1 MFIYGILSS
10 IIEVFKMILENVYFM
25 LHGTYEINHEIIYNI
40 YKSMFELS
48 YTTNVNT
55 TEVIKFDK
63 KIKLGLLTNEIP
75 PIVYGG
81 VATWIV
87 NFIKMFENDKD
98 VEVVPIFLAYQDTL
112 PDECLTKYK
121 NIRVINRDDDI
132 IKCFSDIDICVN
144 NLWIALDT
152 IINIKKQYPTMNMIS
167 VCHSLIRMENITNM
181 GSCYTNNFNQQE
193 ITFQNSDYVVLISKA
208 EERYYNSFGYNL
220 FGTKTRV
227 IYNSYTPKY
236 DDVELD
242 IKYGSNDVG
251 YIGRHVPRKRPEIPL
266 LAVNTLKNS
275 DVRVYNMGVDY
286 DKYDNEYWRKLEKEH
301 KDKLVI
307 IPFTTDTKVKEDY
320 WKTIGINCITGIYE
334 PFGYTICESLD
345 RRIPVIVSDIDGPKE
360 IIEEVKDNII
370 TYEVDIDD
378 YNNDINNFS
387 KVLDDMWK
395 ISPEQRKMNCEKARK
410 CLDKLRPEVIKED
423 WKRLIQEVC

>member
-1 MFIYGILSS
+1 MFIYGMLSS
-10 IIEVFKMILENVYFM
+10 IIEVFKMILKRVYFIF
-25 LHGTYEINHEIIYNI
+25 HGTYEINHEIIYNI

-87 NFIKMFENDKD
+87 NFIKMFEGDED
-98 VEVVPIFLAYQDTL
+98 IDVVPIFLAYQDDL
-112 PDECLTKYK
+112 PDECLQKYK
-121 NIRVINRDDDI
+121 NIRVITREEDVVE
-132 IKCFSDIDICVN
+132 CFRDIDVCVN

-152 IINIKKQYPTMNMIS
+152 IINIKRQYPNMSMVS

-236 DDVELD
+236 DDVKLD
-242 IKYGSNDVG
+242 INYGSNDVG

-266 LAVNTLKNS
+266 LAVNALKNS
-275 DVRVYNMGVDY
+275 DVRVFNMGVDY

-301 KDKLVI
+301 KDRLVI
-307 IPFTTDTKVKEDY
+307 IPFSTDTKVKEDY

-378 YNNDINNFS
+378 YKNDINNFS
-387 KVLDDMWK
+387 KVLDEMWK
-395 ISPEQRKMNCEKARK
+395 ISPEQRKINCEKARK

-423 WKRLIQEVC
+423 WKRLIHDIC